1 MDRETAYFYENLIR
15 QHVEDL
21 KELSLKSSRGVI
33 TPDNLVI
40 YTASYCLQLIHKMV
54 KNYPAG
60 YPKTRLQEE
69 IEKLTKSYLI
79 TNFDKQVTNFKQ
91 LEDYLADRLKVI
103 EPVLSALCSLALDN
117 PEDNAYAI
125 ISKYKES

>member
-15 QHVEDL
+15 QHVENL
-21 KELSLKSSRGVI
+21 KELSLKSSRGLI

-40 YTASYCLQLIHKMV
+40 YTASYSLQLIHQLV

-60 YPKTRLQEE
+60 YSKTRLQEE

-91 LEDYLADRLKVI
+91 VEDYLVDRLKVI
-103 EPVLSALCSLALDN
+103 EPVLSAICSVALDN
-117 PEDNAYAI
+117 PDEDAYKI
-125 ISKYKES
+125 IAEYKS

>member
-33 TPDNLVI
+33 SPDNLVI
-40 YTASYCLQLIHKMV
+40 YTSSYCLQLIHKMV
-54 KNYPAG
+54 ENYPAG

-91 LEDYLADRLKVI
+91 VEDYLADRLKVI

-117 PEDNAYAI
+117 PEENAYQI
-125 ISKYKES
+125 ISEYKKS

>member
-15 QHVEDL
+15 QHTEEL
-21 KELSLKSSRGVI
+21 KELSLRSSRGVI
-33 TPDNLVI
+33 RPDNLVI
-40 YTASYCLQLIHKMV
+40 YTTSACLQLIHRLV

-91 LEDYLADRLKVI
+91 VEDYLADRLKVI

-117 PEDNAYAI
+117 PEDNAYQI
-125 ISKYKES
+125 ISNYKKS

>member
-15 QHVEDL
+15 KHVEDL

-40 YTASYCLQLIHKMV
+40 YTTSYYLQLIHKMV

-91 LEDYLADRLKVI
+91 VEDYLADRLKVI

-117 PEDNAYAI
+117 PEENAYQI
-125 ISKYKES
+125 ISEYKKS